1 MKQYTFKNREISWLD
16 FNSRVLQEAED
27 SSVPL
32 IERIRFIGIFSNN
45 LDEFYKVR
53 YATVKRIALSAK
65 KQKKLYK
72 GLNAIDLLKEIT
84 KKTISLQNRSTNAL
98 NTIIDKLKSQNIF
111 FVDEKTIPKQFI
123 NYINEFFVE
132 KIQPQ
137 LEIVVLDEKSKF
149 PNLTDTSSFLTIK
162 IISKSLDHKYAL
174 IKIPTQLDR
183 FLVLNET
190 KRKYVILIDDIIRF
204 HLNEIFE
211 MFSPKTINAHM
222 IKISRDAELDFA
234 YDISKSYLEKI
245 SLSIKNRSTGE
256 PVRFVY
262 DNEIEKETLDFL
274 LDKLNFDNNTDSIIP
289 GGKYHNRRD
298 YMSFP
303 SMNQNKLIYKKLKPL
318 DIQNFDLSKNIFDTL
333 KKRDYLLHTPFHKF
347 TYILRFLSEA
357 SIDPAVKKISI
368 TIYRLSKLS
377 SVANA
382 LINAAKNGKEV
393 TVQIELQA
401 RFDEKANI
409 KYAKLLEQQGVKLI
423 FGIQNLKVH
432 AKICVIERKTPNG
445 LEKYG
450 FISTGNFNEST
461 AKTYTDFTLFTHNK
475 QILNDMSKVF
485 KFFNANYKNF
495 KYEHLKLSPFDT
507 QSFFTKMIKRE
518 IKNAKKGLSAS
529 IKIKLNSLTSYA
541 MVEELYKASKEGVKI
556 KMIVRGICCLI
567 PENEKNIE
575 VISVVDR
582 FLEHTRFFIFNNN
595 GKNETYISS
604 ADWMTRNLDNRVEVT
619 CPILNKNIKDEINDI
634 FNIYWSDNVKSRR
647 VNTEI
652 PNQYQVDLKSK
663 KEKRSQMEIYNYY
676 KLKLEKQGR
685 YR

>member
-1 MKQYTFKNREISWLD
+1 MKQYKFKNREISWLD

-27 SSVPL
+27 SNVPL

-98 NTIIDKLKSQNIF
+98 NTIIDKLKSENIF
-111 FVDEKTIPKQFI
+111 FVDEKTIPKQFV

-149 PNLTDTSSFLTIK
+149 PNLTDSSSFLTIK
-162 IISKSLDHKYAL
+162 IISKSFDNKYAL

-190 KRKYVILIDDIIRF
+190 NFKYVILIDDIIRY

-211 MFSPKTINAHM
+211 IFSPKKINANM

-262 DNEIEKETLDFL
+262 DDQIKKETLDFL

-303 SMNQNKLIYKKLKPL
+303 SMNQNKLTYEKLRPL
-318 DIQNFDLSKNIFDTL
+318 DLYNFDLSKNIFDIL
-333 KKRDYLLHTPFHKF
+333 KERDYLLHTPFHKF
-347 TYILRFLSEA
+347 SYILRFLSEA
-357 SIDPAVKKISI
+357 SIDPSVTKISI

-409 KYAKLLEQQGVKLI
+409 KYAKLLEEQGVKLI

-432 AKICVIERKTPNG
+432 AKICVIERKTPKG

-461 AKTYTDFTLFTHNK
+461 AKIYTDFTLFTYNK
-475 QILNDMSKVF
+475 KILNDISKIF

-495 KYEHLKLSPFDT
+495 KYEQLKLSPFDT

-518 IKNAKKGLSAS
+518 IKNVKKGLPAS

-556 KMIVRGICCLI
+556 KMIIRGICCLI

-619 CPILNKNIKDEINDI
+619 CPILDKSIKDEINDI
-634 FNIYWSDNVKSRR
+634 FNIYWSDNIKSRR
-647 VNTEI
+647 INTQI
-652 PNQYQVDLKSK
+652 PNQYKSNPKSK
-663 KEKRSQMEIYNYY
+663 KGIRSQIEIYNYY
-676 KLKLEKQGR
+676 KLKLEK
-685 YR
+685 

>member
-1 MKQYTFKNREISWLD
+1 MKDYTFKNRELSWLD
-16 FNSRVLQEAED
+16 FNARVLQEAED
-27 SSVPL
+27 PNVPL

-53 YATVKRIALSAK
+53 YATVKRIALSGK
-65 KQKKLYK
+65 KQKKLYQ

-84 KKTISLQNRSTNAL
+84 KKTIELQDRSTDAL
-98 NTIIDKLKSQNIF
+98 NSIINKLKSENIH
-111 FVDEKTIPKQFI
+111 FVDEKTIPKKFI
-123 NYINEFFVE
+123 SLINDFFID

-137 LEIVVLDEKSKF
+137 LEIVVLNKKSKF
-149 PNLTDTSSFLTIK
+149 PNLTDTSSFLTVK
-162 IISKSLDHKYAL
+162 IISKKQEQKYAL
-174 IKIPTQLDR
+174 IKIPTKLDR
-183 FLVLNET
+183 FLVLSET
-190 KRKYVILIDDIIRF
+190 NQKYVILIDDIIRF

-211 MFSPKTINAHM
+211 IFSPHSIKANM

-245 SLSIKNRSTGE
+245 SLSLKNRSSGE

-274 LDKLNFDNNTDSIIP
+274 LDKLKFDHDTDSIIP

-303 SMNQNKLIYKKLKPL
+303 SMNKNNLSYKKYKPL
-318 DIQNFDLSKNIFDTL
+318 DLKGFDLSKNIFDTL

-347 TYILRFLSEA
+347 TYILRLLSEA
-357 SIDPAVKKISI
+357 SIDPSVTKISI

-393 TVQIELQA
+393 VVQIELQA

-409 KYAKLLEQQGVKLI
+409 KYAKLLEEQGVKLI

-432 AKICVIERKTPNG
+432 AKICVIERKSSDG
-445 LEKYG
+445 LEKFG

-461 AKTYTDFTLFTHNK
+461 AKIYTDFTLFTCDK
-475 QILNDMSKVF
+475 KILNDISKVF
-485 KFFNANYKNF
+485 KFFNANYKKFNF
-495 KYEHLKLSPFDT
+495 QHLKLSPFDT
-507 QSFFTKMIKRE
+507 QSFFTKMLKRE
-518 IKNAKKGLSAS
+518 IKNAKKGLPAYV
-529 IKIKLNSLTSYA
+529 KIKLNSLTSYA
-541 MVEELYKASKEGVKI
+541 MVEELYKASREGVKI
-556 KMIVRGICCLI
+556 KMIVRGICCLL

-575 VISVVDR
+575 IRSVVDR

-619 CPILNKNIKDEINDI
+619 CPILDPNIKKEINDI
-634 FNIYWSDNVKSRR
+634 FEIYWSDNVKSRT
-647 VNTEI
+647 VNNEI
-652 PNQYQVDLKSK
+652 PNQYQINQNSK
-663 KEKRSQMEIYNYY
+663 KLIRSQIEINNYY
-676 KLKLEKQGR
+676 KSKLEK
-685 YR
+685 

>member
-1 MKQYTFKNREISWLD
+1 MKQYKFKNREISWLD
-16 FNSRVLQEAED
+16 FNARVLQEAED
-27 SSVPL
+27 SNVPL

-98 NTIIDKLKSQNIF
+98 NTIIDKLKSENIF
-111 FVDEKTIPKQFI
+111 FVDEKTIPKQFV

-149 PNLTDTSSFLTIK
+149 PNLTDSSSFLTIK
-162 IISKSLDHKYAL
+162 IISKSFDNKYAL

-190 KRKYVILIDDIIRF
+190 NFKYVILIDDIIRY

-211 MFSPKTINAHM
+211 IFSPKKINANM

-262 DNEIEKETLDFL
+262 DDQIKKETLDFL

-303 SMNQNKLIYKKLKPL
+303 SMNQNKLTYEKLKPL
-318 DIQNFDLSKNIFDTL
+318 DLYNFDLSKNIFDIL
-333 KKRDYLLHTPFHKF
+333 KERDYLLHTPFHKF
-347 TYILRFLSEA
+347 SYILRFLSEA
-357 SIDPAVKKISI
+357 SIDPSVTKISI

-409 KYAKLLEQQGVKLI
+409 KYAKLLEEQGVKLI

-432 AKICVIERKTPNG
+432 AKICVIERKTPKG

-461 AKTYTDFTLFTHNK
+461 AKIYTDFTLFTYNK
-475 QILNDMSKVF
+475 KILNDISKIF

-495 KYEHLKLSPFDT
+495 KYEQLKLSPFDT

-518 IKNAKKGLSAS
+518 IKNVKKGLPAS

-556 KMIVRGICCLI
+556 KMIIRGICCLI

-619 CPILNKNIKDEINDI
+619 CPILDKSIKDEINDI
-634 FNIYWSDNVKSRR
+634 FNIYWSDNIKSRR
-647 VNTEI
+647 INTQI
-652 PNQYQVDLKSK
+652 PNQYQSNPKSK
-663 KEKRSQMEIYNYY
+663 KGIRSQIEIYNYY
-676 KLKLEKQGR
+676 KLKLEK
-685 YR
+685 

>member
-16 FNSRVLQEAED
+16 FNARVLQEAED
-27 SSVPL
+27 SNVPL
-32 IERIRFIGIFSNN
+32 VERIRFIGIFSNN

-98 NTIIDKLKSQNIF
+98 NTIIDKLKSENIF
-111 FVDEKTIPKQFI
+111 FVDEKSIPKKFI
-123 NYINEFFVE
+123 NYINEYFIE

-162 IISKSLDHKYAL
+162 IISKSFDHKYAL

-190 KRKYVILIDDIIRF
+190 NCKYVILIDDIIRY
-204 HLNEIFE
+204 HLNDIFE
-211 MFSPKTINAHM
+211 IFSPKKINANM

-262 DNEIEKETLDFL
+262 DDKIEKETLDFL

-303 SMNQNKLIYKKLKPL
+303 SMNQNKLTYEKLKPL
-318 DIQNFDLSKNIFDTL
+318 DLHNFDLSKNIFDTI
-333 KKRDYLLHTPFHKF
+333 KERDYLLHTPFHKF
-347 TYILRFLSEA
+347 TYILRFLTEA
-357 SIDPAVKKISI
+357 SIDPSVTKISI
-368 TIYRLSKLS
+368 TVYRLSKLS

-409 KYAKLLEQQGVKLI
+409 KYAKLLEEQGVKLI

-475 QILNDMSKVF
+475 KILNDIAKIF

-495 KYEHLKLSPFDT
+495 KYDHLKLSPFDT
-507 QSFFTKMIKRE
+507 QSFFTKLIKRE
-518 IKNAKKGLSAS
+518 IKNAKKGLPAS
-529 IKIKLNSLTSYA
+529 VKIKLNSLTSYA
-541 MVEELYKASKEGVKI
+541 MVEELYKAAKQGVKI
-556 KMIVRGICCLI
+556 KMIIRGICCLI

-619 CPILNKNIKDEINDI
+619 CPILDKSINDEINDI
-634 FNIYWSDNVKSRR
+634 FNIYWSDNIKSRKI
-647 VNTEI
+647 NTEI
-652 PNQYQVDLKSK
+652 PNQYQSNPKSK
-663 KEKRSQMEIYNYY
+663 KGIRSQIEIYNYY
-676 KLKLEKQGR
+676 KLKLEK
-685 YR
+685 

>member
-1 MKQYTFKNREISWLD
+1 MKDYTFKNRELSWLD
-16 FNSRVLQEAED
+16 FNARVLQEAED
-27 SSVPL
+27 PNVPL

-53 YATVKRIALSAK
+53 YATVKRIALSGK
-65 KQKKLYK
+65 KQKKLYQ

-84 KKTISLQNRSTNAL
+84 KKTIELQNRSTDAL
-98 NTIIDKLKSQNIF
+98 NSIINKLKSENIH
-111 FVDEKTIPKQFI
+111 FVDEKTIPKKFI
-123 NYINEFFVE
+123 SLINDFFID

-137 LEIVVLDEKSKF
+137 LEIVVLNKKSKF
-149 PNLTDTSSFLTIK
+149 PNLTDTSSFLTVK
-162 IISKSLDHKYAL
+162 IISKKQEQKYAL
-174 IKIPTQLDR
+174 IKIPTKLDR
-183 FLVLNET
+183 FLVLSET
-190 KRKYVILIDDIIRF
+190 NQKYVILIDDIIRF

-211 MFSPKTINAHM
+211 IFSPQSIKANM

-245 SLSIKNRSTGE
+245 SLSLKNRSSGE

-274 LDKLNFDNNTDSIIP
+274 LDKLKFDHDTDSIIP

-303 SMNQNKLIYKKLKPL
+303 SMNKNNLSYKKFKPL
-318 DIQNFDLSKNIFDTL
+318 DLKGFDLSKNIFDTL

-347 TYILRFLSEA
+347 TYILRLLSEA
-357 SIDPAVKKISI
+357 SIDPSVTKISI

-393 TVQIELQA
+393 VVQIELQA

-409 KYAKLLEQQGVKLI
+409 KYAKLLEEQGVKLI

-432 AKICVIERKTPNG
+432 AKICVIERKSSDG
-445 LEKYG
+445 LEKFG

-461 AKTYTDFTLFTHNK
+461 AKIYTDFTLFTCDK
-475 QILNDMSKVF
+475 KILNDISKVF
-485 KFFNANYKNF
+485 KFFNANYKKFNF
-495 KYEHLKLSPFDT
+495 QHLKLSPFDT
-507 QSFFTKMIKRE
+507 QSFFTKMLKRE
-518 IKNAKKGLSAS
+518 IKNAKKGLPAYV
-529 IKIKLNSLTSYA
+529 KIKLNSLTSYA
-541 MVEELYKASKEGVKI
+541 MVEELYKASREGVKI
-556 KMIVRGICCLI
+556 KMIVRGICCLL

-575 VISVVDR
+575 IRSVVDR

-619 CPILNKNIKDEINDI
+619 CPIFDPNIKKEINDI
-634 FNIYWSDNVKSRR
+634 FEIYWSDNVKSRT
-647 VNTEI
+647 VNNEI
-652 PNQYQVDLKSK
+652 PNQYQINQNSK
-663 KEKRSQMEIYNYY
+663 KLIRSQIEINNYY
-676 KLKLEKQGR
+676 KSKLEK
-685 YR
+685 

>member
-1 MKQYTFKNREISWLD
+1 MKDYTFKNRELSWLD
-16 FNSRVLQEAED
+16 FNARVLQEAED
-27 SSVPL
+27 PNVPL

-53 YATVKRIALSAK
+53 YATVKRIALSGK

-84 KKTISLQNRSTNAL
+84 KKTIELQNRSTDAL
-98 NTIIDKLKSQNIF
+98 NSIINKLKSENIH
-111 FVDEKTIPKQFI
+111 FVDEKTIPKKFI
-123 NYINEFFVE
+123 DLINDFFID

-137 LEIVVLDEKSKF
+137 LEIVVLNKKSKF
-149 PNLTDTSSFLTIK
+149 PNLTDTSSFLTVK
-162 IISKSLDHKYAL
+162 IISKKQEQKYAL
-174 IKIPTQLDR
+174 IKIPTKLDR
-183 FLVLNET
+183 FLVLSET
-190 KRKYVILIDDIIRF
+190 NQKYVILIDDIIRF

-211 MFSPKTINAHM
+211 IFSPQSIKANM

-245 SLSIKNRSTGE
+245 SLSLKNRSSGE

-274 LDKLNFDNNTDSIIP
+274 LDKLKFDHDTDSIIP

-303 SMNQNKLIYKKLKPL
+303 SMNKNNLSYKKFKPL
-318 DIQNFDLSKNIFDTL
+318 DLKGFDLSKNIFDTL
-333 KKRDYLLHTPFHKF
+333 KNRDYLLHTPFHKF
-347 TYILRFLSEA
+347 TYILRLLSEA
-357 SIDPAVKKISI
+357 SIDPSVTKISI

-393 TVQIELQA
+393 VVQIELQA

-409 KYAKLLEQQGVKLI
+409 KYAKLLEEQGVKLI

-432 AKICVIERKTPNG
+432 AKICVIERKSSDG
-445 LEKYG
+445 LEKFG

-461 AKTYTDFTLFTHNK
+461 AKIYTDFTLFTCDK
-475 QILNDMSKVF
+475 KILNDISKVF
-485 KFFNANYKNF
+485 KFFNANYKKFNF
-495 KYEHLKLSPFDT
+495 QHLKLSPFDT
-507 QSFFTKMIKRE
+507 QSFFTKMLKRE
-518 IKNAKKGLSAS
+518 IKNAKKGLPAYV
-529 IKIKLNSLTSYA
+529 KIKLNSLTSYA
-541 MVEELYKASKEGVKI
+541 MVEELYKASREGVKI
-556 KMIVRGICCLI
+556 KMIVRGICCLL
-567 PENEKNIE
+567 PGNEKNIE
-575 VISVVDR
+575 VRSVVDR

-619 CPILNKNIKDEINDI
+619 CPIVDPNIKKEINDI
-634 FNIYWSDNVKSRR
+634 FEIYWSDNVKSRT
-647 VNTEI
+647 VNNEI
-652 PNQYQVDLKSK
+652 PNQYQINQNSK
-663 KEKRSQMEIYNYY
+663 KLIRSQIEINNYY
-676 KLKLEKQGR
+676 KSKLEK
-685 YR
+685 

>member
-1 MKQYTFKNREISWLD
+1 MKDYTFKNRELSWLD
-16 FNSRVLQEAED
+16 FNARVLQEAED
-27 SSVPL
+27 PNVPL

-53 YATVKRIALSAK
+53 YATVKRIALSGK
-65 KQKKLYK
+65 KQKKLYQ

-84 KKTISLQNRSTNAL
+84 KKTIELQDRSTDAL
-98 NTIIDKLKSQNIF
+98 NSIINKLKSENIH
-111 FVDEKTIPKQFI
+111 FVDEKTIPKKFI
-123 NYINEFFVE
+123 SLINDFFID

-137 LEIVVLDEKSKF
+137 LEIVVLNKKSKF
-149 PNLTDTSSFLTIK
+149 PNLTDTSSFLTVK
-162 IISKSLDHKYAL
+162 IISKKQEQKYAL
-174 IKIPTQLDR
+174 IKIPTKLDR
-183 FLVLNET
+183 FLVLSET
-190 KRKYVILIDDIIRF
+190 NQKYVILIDDIIRF

-211 MFSPKTINAHM
+211 IFSPHSIKANM

-245 SLSIKNRSTGE
+245 SLSLKNRSSGE

-274 LDKLNFDNNTDSIIP
+274 LDKLKFDHDTDSIIP

-303 SMNQNKLIYKKLKPL
+303 SMNKNNLSYKKFKPL
-318 DIQNFDLSKNIFDTL
+318 DLKGFDLSKNIFDTL

-347 TYILRFLSEA
+347 TYILRLLSEA
-357 SIDPAVKKISI
+357 SIDPSVTKISI

-393 TVQIELQA
+393 VVQIELQA

-409 KYAKLLEQQGVKLI
+409 KYAKLLEEQGVKLI

-432 AKICVIERKTPNG
+432 AKICVIERKSSDG
-445 LEKYG
+445 LEKFG

-461 AKTYTDFTLFTHNK
+461 AKIYTDFTLFTCDK
-475 QILNDMSKVF
+475 KILNDISKVF
-485 KFFNANYKNF
+485 KFFNANYKKFNF
-495 KYEHLKLSPFDT
+495 QHLKLSPFDT
-507 QSFFTKMIKRE
+507 QSFFTKMLKRE
-518 IKNAKKGLSAS
+518 IKNAKKGLPAYV
-529 IKIKLNSLTSYA
+529 KIKLNSLTSYA
-541 MVEELYKASKEGVKI
+541 MVEELYKASREGVKI
-556 KMIVRGICCLI
+556 KMIVRGICCLL

-575 VISVVDR
+575 VRSVVDR

-619 CPILNKNIKDEINDI
+619 CPILDPNIKKEINDI
-634 FNIYWSDNVKSRR
+634 FEIYWSDNVKSRT
-647 VNTEI
+647 VNNEI
-652 PNQYQVDLKSK
+652 PNQYQINQNSK
-663 KEKRSQMEIYNYY
+663 KLIRSQIEINNYY
-676 KLKLEKQGR
+676 KSKLEK
-685 YR
+685 

>member
-1 MKQYTFKNREISWLD
+1 MKDYTFKNRELSWLD
-16 FNSRVLQEAED
+16 FNARVLQEAED
-27 SSVPL
+27 PNVPL

-53 YATVKRIALSAK
+53 YATVKRIALSGK
-65 KQKKLYK
+65 KQKKLYQ

-84 KKTISLQNRSTNAL
+84 KKTIELQDRSTYAL
-98 NTIIDKLKSQNIF
+98 NSIINKLKSENIH
-111 FVDEKTIPKQFI
+111 FVDEKTIPEKFI
-123 NYINEFFVE
+123 GLINDFFID

-137 LEIVVLDEKSKF
+137 LEIVVLNKKSKF
-149 PNLTDTSSFLTIK
+149 PNLTDTSSFLTVK
-162 IISKSLDHKYAL
+162 IISKKQEQKYAL
-174 IKIPTQLDR
+174 IKIPTKLDR
-183 FLVLNET
+183 FLVLSEKNQ
-190 KRKYVILIDDIIRF
+190 KYVILIDDIIRF

-211 MFSPKTINAHM
+211 IFSPQSIKANM

-245 SLSIKNRSTGE
+245 SLSLKNRSSGE

-274 LDKLNFDNNTDSIIP
+274 LDKLKFDHDTDSIIP

-303 SMNQNKLIYKKLKPL
+303 SMNKNNLSYKKFEPL
-318 DIQNFDLSKNIFDTL
+318 DLKGFDLSKNIFDTL

-347 TYILRFLSEA
+347 TYILRLLSEA
-357 SIDPAVKKISI
+357 SIDPSVTKISI

-393 TVQIELQA
+393 VVQIELQA

-409 KYAKLLEQQGVKLI
+409 KYAKLLEEQGVKLI

-432 AKICVIERKTPNG
+432 AKICVIERKSSDG
-445 LEKYG
+445 LEKFG

-461 AKTYTDFTLFTHNK
+461 AKIYTDFTLFTCDK
-475 QILNDMSKVF
+475 KILNDISKVF
-485 KFFNANYKNF
+485 KFFNANYKKFNF
-495 KYEHLKLSPFDT
+495 QHLKLSPFDT
-507 QSFFTKMIKRE
+507 QSFFTKMLKRE
-518 IKNAKKGLSAS
+518 IKNAKKGLPAYV
-529 IKIKLNSLTSYA
+529 KIKLNSLTSYA
-541 MVEELYKASKEGVKI
+541 MVEELYKASREGVKI
-556 KMIVRGICCLI
+556 KMIVRGICCLL

-575 VISVVDR
+575 VRSVVDR

-619 CPILNKNIKDEINDI
+619 CPILDPNIKKEINDI
-634 FNIYWSDNVKSRR
+634 FEIYWSDNVKSRT
-647 VNTEI
+647 VNNEI
-652 PNQYQVDLKSK
+652 PNQYQINQNSK
-663 KEKRSQMEIYNYY
+663 KLIRSQIEINNYY
-676 KLKLEKQGR
+676 KSKLEK
-685 YR
+685 

>member
-1 MKQYTFKNREISWLD
+1 MKDYTFKNRELSWLD
-16 FNSRVLQEAED
+16 FNARVLQEAED
-27 SSVPL
+27 PNVPL

-53 YATVKRIALSAK
+53 YATVKRIALSGK
-65 KQKKLYK
+65 KQKKLYQ

-84 KKTISLQNRSTNAL
+84 KKTIELQDRSTDAL
-98 NTIIDKLKSQNIF
+98 NSIINKLKSENIH
-111 FVDEKTIPKQFI
+111 FVDEKTIPKKFI
-123 NYINEFFVE
+123 GLINDFFID

-137 LEIVVLDEKSKF
+137 LEIVVLNKKSKF
-149 PNLTDTSSFLTIK
+149 PNLTDTSSFLTVK
-162 IISKSLDHKYAL
+162 IISKKQEQKYAL
-174 IKIPTQLDR
+174 IKIPTKLDR
-183 FLVLNET
+183 FLVLSET
-190 KRKYVILIDDIIRF
+190 NQKYVILIDDIIRF

-211 MFSPKTINAHM
+211 IFSPQSIKANM

-245 SLSIKNRSTGE
+245 SLSLKNRSSGE

-274 LDKLNFDNNTDSIIP
+274 LDKLKFDHDTDSIIP

-303 SMNQNKLIYKKLKPL
+303 SMNQNNLSYKKFKPL
-318 DIQNFDLSKNIFDTL
+318 DLKGFDLSKNIFDTL

-347 TYILRFLSEA
+347 TYILRLLSEA
-357 SIDPAVKKISI
+357 SIDPSVTKISI

-393 TVQIELQA
+393 VVQIELQA

-409 KYAKLLEQQGVKLI
+409 KYAKLLEEQGVKLI

-432 AKICVIERKTPNG
+432 AKICVIERKSSDG
-445 LEKYG
+445 LEKFG

-461 AKTYTDFTLFTHNK
+461 AKIYTDFTLFTCDK
-475 QILNDMSKVF
+475 KILNDISKVF
-485 KFFNANYKNF
+485 KFFNANYKKFNF
-495 KYEHLKLSPFDT
+495 QHLKLSPFDT
-507 QSFFTKMIKRE
+507 QSFFTKMLKRE
-518 IKNAKKGLSAS
+518 IKNAKKGLPAYV
-529 IKIKLNSLTSYA
+529 KIKLNSLTSYA
-541 MVEELYKASKEGVKI
+541 MVEELYKASREGVKI
-556 KMIVRGICCLI
+556 KMIVRGICCLL
-567 PENEKNIE
+567 PKHEKNIE
-575 VISVVDR
+575 VRSVVDR

-619 CPILNKNIKDEINDI
+619 CPILDPNIKKEINDI
-634 FNIYWSDNVKSRR
+634 FEIYWSDNVKSRT
-647 VNTEI
+647 VNNEI
-652 PNQYQVDLKSK
+652 PNQYQINQNSK
-663 KEKRSQMEIYNYY
+663 KLIRSQIEINNYY
-676 KLKLEKQGR
+676 KSKLEK
-685 YR
+685 